1 MNAPRPHPHAQP
13 HPDSGRAL
21 CREDLTSGSLRDAYL
36 QTELADLAWSDAQ
49 LQRSLNQTLRA
60 VPRNTRSQATRP
72 VPRTTPRA
80 PATGDIW
87 IFAYGSLIWNPIF
100 PFAEKRIARIYGLH
114 RSFCLWSR
122 VGRGT
127 REQPGLVL
135 GLDDGGSCS
144 GLVLRIEEHHA
155 RDELFLVWRREMVTG
170 AYTPTWVKAR
180 TPQGTVNAIAFVMN
194 QHSHAYAG
202 RLPEDKI
209 VQNIREAAG
218 LNGRC
223 SEYLAHTAAGLAA
236 HGIADPALARLAR
249 MCGCASAPESGAV

>member
-13 HPDSGRAL
+13 HPHSDSGRAL
-21 CREDLTSGSLRDAYL
+21 CREDLKSGSLRDAYL

-49 LQRSLNQTLRA
+49 LQRSLNQTLRG
-60 VPRNTRSQATRP
+60 
-72 VPRTTPRA
+72 A
-80 PATGDIW
+80 PDAEPSGDVW

-100 PFAEKRIARIYGLH
+100 PFAEKRVARIYGLH

-144 GLVLRIEEHHA
+144 GLALRVEKHHVP
-155 RDELFLVWRREMVTG
+155 DELFLVWRREMVTG

-180 TPQGTVNAIAFVMN
+180 TPQGAVNAIAFVMN

>member
-1 MNAPRPHPHAQP
+1 MNAPRPHPAPHPQAHP
-13 HPDSGRAL
+13 HPDSGHPL
-21 CREDLTSGSLRDAYL
+21 CREDLQSGSLRDAYL

-49 LQRSLNQTLRA
+49 LQRSLNQTLRC
-60 VPRNTRSQATRP
+60 
-72 VPRTTPRA
+72 A
-80 PATGDIW
+80 PDGEPSGDVW

-100 PFAEKRIARIYGLH
+100 PFAEKRVARIYGLH

-122 VGRGT
+122 IGRGT

-144 GLVLRIEEHHA
+144 GLALRIEKHQV

-170 AYTPTWVKAR
+170 AYAPTWVKAR
-180 TPQGTVNAIAFVMN
+180 TPRGAVNAIAFVMN

-236 HGIADPALARLAR
+236 HGIADPALIRLAS
-249 MCGCASAPESGAV
+249 MCGCAAVPESGSA